1 LPVNVSAELLSCLDF
16 CGLALNISMTM
27 TEILLGPKS
36 ATKLTNGLNAGKPAL
51 EAEVVIDAA
60 SVYDAIAAAD
70 VKCPSDVSMPTHIVK
85 MKELLC
91 NKQTSRLRWVDTRC
105 MLADGLNKGC
115 IERDALQRAM
125 TERIWLIEHEMK
137 GHEEKEQ
144 DVTLKTLVNDAM

>member
-1 LPVNVSAELLSCLDF
+1 
-16 CGLALNISMTM
+16 MTM
-27 TEILLGPKS
+27 TEVLLGPKS
-36 ATKLTNGLNAGKPAL
+36 ATELTNGLNAGKLAL

-70 VKCPSDVSMPTHIVK
+70 VKCPSDVSMHIHIVK

-137 GHEEKEQ
+137 EHEEKEQ